1 MGLLWLLLV
10 VVHDEFMGLVVV
22 DLWVFGCWRWW
33 WCVYGVGEVADF
45 SFFFGD
51 CWGVCGGEVVGD

>member
-1 MGLLWLLLV
+1 M
-10 VVHDEFMGLVVV
+10 VVHGGFMGLVVV
-22 DLWVFGCWRWW
+22 VLWIFVCWRWW

-51 CWGVCGGEVVGD
+51 CWGVCGGEVVGG